1 MLAPELFAARTAIAE
16 IHRLSM
22 NKRFA
27 ALAAVGLLVLA
38 ASLYRYFFSGAGPP
52 AGHDAYWHERVSF
65 FEKLGSKADI
75 VMVGDSLI
83 DGAEWHELF
92 PGAAIANR
100 GISGD
105 TTGGV
110 LERMDGIVSVGARK
124 AFVMIGINDFT
135 DTDLTVEAVF
145 DNYRRIIARLEHSGA
160 RVFVQST
167 LMCNEKKAAW
177 TSCAA
182 ANAKIGRLNGKLAG
196 LASAKVAFVDINR
209 GLAGPGGLRD
219 ELTYDGVHLNGDG
232 YRIWRDEIAP
242 FVPGARKTAT
252 P

>member
-1 MLAPELFAARTAIAE
+1 MSKRLAI
-16 IHRLSM
+16 
-22 NKRFA
+22 
-27 ALAAVGLLVLA
+27 LAAVAAVAVA
-38 ASLYRYFFSGAGPP
+38 ASVYGYFQHGTEAP

-65 FEKLGSKADI
+65 FEKLGSQAGI

-83 DGAEWHELF
+83 DGAEWHEMF
-92 PGAAIANR
+92 PGTAIANR
-100 GISGD
+100 AISGD

-124 AFVMIGINDFT
+124 AFVMLGINDFT

-145 DNYRRIIARLEHSGA
+145 DNYRRIVARLEQSGA

-177 TSCAA
+177 KSCAA
-182 ANAKIGRLNGKLAG
+182 ANEKIARLNGKLAG

-209 GLAGPGGLRD
+209 GLAGPGGLKD

-242 FVPGARKTAT
+242 FVRSAGKPGTR
-252 P
+252 

>member
-1 MLAPELFAARTAIAE
+1 
-16 IHRLSM
+16 M
-22 NKRFA
+22 NKRFVV
-27 ALAAVGLLVLA
+27 LAAVGLLVLA
-38 ASLYRYFFSGAGPP
+38 ASLYWYLLPGSGMPP
-52 AGHDAYWHERVSF
+52 GHDAYWHERVSF
-65 FEKLGSKADI
+65 FEELGSKADI

-83 DGAEWHELF
+83 DGAEWHEMF

-135 DTDLTVEAVF
+135 DTALTVDAVF
-145 DNYRRIIARLEHSGA
+145 ENYRKIVAALEQNGA

-167 LMCNEKKAAW
+167 LLCNEKKAAW
-177 TSCAA
+177 KSCAA
-182 ANAKIGRLNGKLAG
+182 VNAKIVQLNAKLAG
-196 LASAKVAFVDINR
+196 LASAKIAFVDINR
-209 GLAGPGGLRD
+209 GLAGAGGLQD

-242 FVPGARKTAT
+242 FVRGGKPGAR
-252 P
+252 